1 MSDMQP
7 SSNAARAGIHRAAAL
22 SLALVA
28 VFLALVAVAGLQ
40 AHHGSADYHTDRE
53 VVVSGTVKEFRWAN
67 PHVWVYLTVSKGSAM
82 EEWNGEGPPL
92 TWAQA
97 RGWSSATLKPGVRVR
112 LVMYPSRSDARG
124 GLIRRIERDGAD
136 ALVVSRPWL
145 DSR

>member
-1 MSDMQP
+1 MQP
-7 SSNAARAGIHRAAAL
+7 SLNAARAGIRRAAAL
-22 SLALVA
+22 FV
-28 VFLALVAVAGLQ
+28 ALVAVAGLH
-40 AHHGSADYHTDRE
+40 AHHGAADYHTDRE

-97 RGWSSATLKPGVRVR
+97 RGWSSATLKPGARVR

-124 GLIRRIERDGAD
+124 GLIKRIERDGAD
-136 ALVVSRPWL
+136 TLVVSRPWL
-145 DSR
+145 DAR